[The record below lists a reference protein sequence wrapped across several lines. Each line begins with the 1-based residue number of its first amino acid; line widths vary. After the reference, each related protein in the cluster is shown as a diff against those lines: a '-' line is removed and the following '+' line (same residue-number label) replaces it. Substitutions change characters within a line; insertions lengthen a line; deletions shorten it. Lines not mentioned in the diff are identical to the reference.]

1 MSQREQRGPA
11 LCRERPMADTR
22 TRIGRFLTDEQGA
35 VTIEFTV
42 LVPFFILLM
51 VLLVD
56 TSVVYM
62 THSEMFSTAR
72 DIARRMSTGELSTE
86 QEVLD
91 YAAGTLFLGDRT
103 YTVDAD
109 FGEEMRCAIAV
120 PVADAAIFGI
130 FFRPLLDWA
139 LVASAV
145 TSREPM
151 IIPAAP
157 AAS

>member
-1 MSQREQRGPA
+1 MV
-11 LCRERPMADTR
+11 DTR
-22 TRIGRFLTDEQGA
+22 TRIGRFLTDQQGA
-35 VTIEFTV
+35 VTIEFTT
-42 LVPFFILLM
+42 LVPFFIFLM

-56 TSVVYM
+56 GSMVYM

-72 DIARRMSTGELSTE
+72 DIARRMSTGELSTQ
-86 QEVLD
+86 QEVRD
-91 YAAGTLFLGDRT
+91 YAAGTLLLGDRT
-103 YTVDAD
+103 YVVDAD
-109 FGEEMRCAIAV
+109 FGEEMRCSIAV
-120 PVADAAIFGI
+120 SVADAAIFGM
-130 FFRPLLDWA
+130 FFRPILGRA